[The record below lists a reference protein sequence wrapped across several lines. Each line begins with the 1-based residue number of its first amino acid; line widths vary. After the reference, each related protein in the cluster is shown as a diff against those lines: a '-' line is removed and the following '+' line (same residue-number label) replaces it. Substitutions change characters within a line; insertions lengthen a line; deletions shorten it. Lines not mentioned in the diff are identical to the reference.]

1 MKGHRS
7 GVQAQL
13 LRENQRAF
21 FTPCGCH
28 NLNLVLSDIASV
40 SSKAI
45 TFFGVIQRIYTFLS
59 ASNYRYDIA
68 KKYLKLTPKSLSETR
83 WECRIESV
91 KAVRFQVREL
101 IKTFEKILSEPKDA
115 KVASET
121 QSLLKEIKSYQF
133 ILSTVIWYELLVE
146 VNRVSKLLQQKSM
159 QMNVAISLL
168 DALLNRLSTFRTTGY
183 DESVRIA
190 KNIAAENN
198 IIPYFPQKRIAVTT
212 RQFDYECA
220 DEVIAQEEEKL
231 RIEYFLLI
239 IDQAIQSFNERFK
252 LYQNF
257 RDNFGFLYS
266 FRDIKNLSEEK
277 LKKNCNDLHIILQDE
292 GDSDISGLE
301 LLEELKS
308 FIHIIPDNE
317 QNCLFD
323 VLKYLIKTQL
333 SSVYPNI
340 YIALRILLTLPV
352 TIASS
357 ERSFSKLKLI
367 KNYLRSCISQERL
380 SGIAMMSIENDLSHK
395 TDFNNVID
403 AFAAAKARKIHF

>member
-1 MKGHRS
+1 
-7 GVQAQL
+7 
-13 LRENQRAF
+13 
-21 FTPCGCH
+21 
-28 NLNLVLSDIASV
+28 
-40 SSKAI
+40 
-45 TFFGVIQRIYTFLS
+45 
-59 ASNYRYDIA
+59 
-68 KKYLKLTPKSLSETR
+68 
-83 WECRIESV
+83 
-91 KAVRFQVREL
+91 
-101 IKTFEKILSEPKDA
+101 
-115 KVASET
+115 
-121 QSLLKEIKSYQF
+121 
-133 ILSTVIWYELLVE
+133 
-146 VNRVSKLLQQKSM
+146 
-159 QMNVAISLL
+159 
-168 DALLNRLSTFRTTGY
+168 
-183 DESVRIA
+183 VRIA
-190 KNIAAENN
+190 KNIAAENS

-212 RQFDYECA
+212 RQFDYDCA
-220 DEVIAQEEEKL
+220 DEIIAQEEEKF

-239 IDQAIQSFNERFK
+239 IDKAIQSFIERFK

-257 RDNFGFLYS
+257 RDNFGFSYS

-301 LLEELKS
+301 LLEELRS

-323 VLKYLIKTQL
+323 VLKYLFKTKL

-380 SGIAMMSIENDLSHK
+380 SGIAMMSKENDISHE

-403 AFAAAKARKIHF
+403 VFAAAKARKIHF